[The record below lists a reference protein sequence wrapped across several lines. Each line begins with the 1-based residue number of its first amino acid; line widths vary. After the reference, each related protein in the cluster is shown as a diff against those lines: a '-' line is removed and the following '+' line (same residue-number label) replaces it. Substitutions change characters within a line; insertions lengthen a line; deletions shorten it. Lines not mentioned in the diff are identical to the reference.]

1 MSYHLRLLILNS
13 CTLLSMKYI
22 TDTYLHRDVKPDNI
36 LTDVN
41 GHIRLADFGSCLKLR
56 SDGKAQCNHAVGT
69 PDYIAPEILQV
80 IIGFL

>member
-1 MSYHLRLLILNS
+1 MHSFTVQLSKFNGH
-13 CTLLSMKYI
+13 TL
-22 TDTYLHRDVKPDNI
+22 TPFRDVKPDNI

-56 SDGKAQCNHAVGT
+56 SDGMAQCNHAVGT

-80 IIGFL
+80 LHLIV